1 MNATARSPVSVQKR
15 GSYFYLS
22 YAHSPPLTESQ
33 VTDPD
38 QWVRR
43 FFDDLSAAVAR
54 HAEKESGLAPGFYD
68 QELLL
73 GTDWKANLN
82 HALSTAE
89 VFVPLYSPSYFARS
103 WPGREWACFR
113 DRLIGAGVEDPVQ
126 RFAPVLW
133 VPLRIDQD
141 SPPAMSRAMAVGATE
156 PAYAENGLQALLRL
170 APYRESYEKVVDNLA
185 AAIVNTVQS
194 NPPLPPSVAPDI
206 YSVPSAFSPAE
217 SGAYFAVRILAPTA
231 QELPAHQDRS
241 AYGDSGRYWRPFP
254 DEQQL
259 PLADY
264 ATQVAEQLLDFA
276 VKVTDADP
284 FRDSYPRPGVILI
297 DPWFAAAQDRL
308 AVLRAMAAKLPVWVI
323 PFLVL
328 GAGSE
333 ERIPGLVNQVRDIL
347 EPLSRDKPEPT
358 RDAISGVSSL
368 QAFMSLMPR
377 LVAEAQR
384 QYLRHGPVRRAW
396 PRSGGL
402 PRIGGPPSANTSI
415 MHRPGKETPNA

>member
-1 MNATARSPVSVQKR
+1 MNATARSTVSVQQR

-22 YAHSPPLTESQ
+22 YAHSAPLTGSQ

-43 FFDDLSAAVAR
+43 LFDDLSAAVAR

-68 QELLL
+68 QELLP

-113 DRLIGAGVEDPVQ
+113 DRLLRAGVEDPVQ

-133 VPLRIDQD
+133 VPLRLDQD
-141 SPPAMSRAMAVGATE
+141 LPPAMSRAMAVGATE

-170 APYRESYEKVVDNLA
+170 LPYRESYEKVVDNLA
-185 AAIVNTVQS
+185 AAIVDTVES
-194 NPPLPPSVAPDI
+194 NPPLAPSVAPDI
-206 YSVPSAFSPAE
+206 YSVPSAFGPAE
-217 SGAYFAVRILAPTA
+217 SGTYFGVSIAAPTA
-231 QELPAHQDRS
+231 RELPSDQDRS
-241 AYGDSGRYWRPFP
+241 AYGDAARDWRPFP

-284 FRDSYPRPGVILI
+284 LRDSYPRPGVMLI
-297 DPWFAAAQDRL
+297 DPWFAAQGRL
-308 AVLRAMAAKLPVWVI
+308 AVLRSMAAKLPVWVI

-328 GAGSE
+328 GEGSE
-333 ERIPGLVNQVRDIL
+333 ERIPELINQVRDVL
-347 EPLSRDKPEPT
+347 EPLSRDKPEPA

-384 QYLRHGPVRRAW
+384 QYLRQGPVRRAW
-396 PRSGGL
+396 PQSGGL
-402 PRIGGPPSANTSI
+402 PRIGGPPPANTNI
-415 MHRPGKETPNA
+415 MHRPGKETPDA